1 MEAIMKSWILLS
13 IVSLMLYGCAGVKY
27 VKSGATEADY
37 EADKAECIQ
46 QMLMSPS
53 GADLAAAESSGPYER
68 TITTPTANASA
79 RQSVKQCLQSK
90 GWTLESELK

>member
-1 MEAIMKSWILLS
+1 MKGWILLN
-13 IVSLMLYGCAGVKY
+13 ILSLLLYGCVGVKY
-27 VKSGATEADY
+27 VKEGATDADF
-37 EADKAECIQ
+37 EADKAECTQ

-53 GADLAAAESSGPYER
+53 GADLAVAESSGPYER
-68 TITTPTANASA
+68 AITTPTAKASA